1 MIFFVSKAF
10 VGLLCKWRSGFSFQ
24 IFKLQQLWDALQ
36 NACCWIMSQSNE
48 LKRASHDEKKNQN
61 WKNIYVVPF
70 KTMAIV
76 ASCSFLIHMNVKEFK

>member
-1 MIFFVSKAF
+1 
-10 VGLLCKWRSGFSFQ
+10 
-24 IFKLQQLWDALQ
+24 
-36 NACCWIMSQSNE
+36 MSQSNE